1 MSRDSGSGLH
11 GSTLSHS
18 RKRPPYWLSMGVVLR
33 TPPSEARRRAT
44 FCGANC
50 GYSRSSLFLSLRER
64 DNSLGRQGV
73 DGPGPHL
80 DTVAGDEDQ
89 GFALGETVYR
99 VGLAVL
105 LIGVG
110 ILKTEDTI
118 FAVQAWFQTE
128 SSWLGWLDGWMAGW
142 LDGWM
147 AGWRDRADQD
157 FCSGQSGSLNQPRH
171 LCLQHGGRGQEA
183 CRDAAQD
190 LQAVGFGPR

>member
-1 MSRDSGSGLH
+1 
-11 GSTLSHS
+11 
-18 RKRPPYWLSMGVVLR
+18 MGVVLK
-33 TPPSEARRRAT
+33 TPPPDARRRAT

-50 GYSRSSLFLSLRER
+50 GYSRSSLFLILRER
-64 DNSLGRQGV
+64 DNALGRQGV
-73 DGPGPHL
+73 DGPCPHL

-105 LIGVG
+105 LVGVG
-110 ILKTEDTI
+110 ILKTEDTH

-128 SSWLGWLDGWMAGW
+128 SSWLGWL
-142 LDGWM
+142 
-147 AGWRDRADQD
+147 DRADQD

-171 LCLQHGGRGQEA
+171 LCLQPGGRGPEA
-183 CRDAAQD
+183 CRDEAQD

>member
-89 GFALGETVYR
+89 GFALGEQEA
-99 VGLAVL
+99 GLLLVL
-105 LIGVG
+105 LVEVG
-110 ILKTEDTI
+110 RRKTAQS
-118 FAVQAWFQTE
+118 FLSVQAWLQTE
-128 SSWLGWLDGWMAGW
+128 SSWLDGWMAGW

-147 AGWRDRADQD
+147 AGWLDGGIERIRTFALASRA
-157 FCSGQSGSLNQPRH
+157 R
-171 LCLQHGGRGQEA
+171 
-183 CRDAAQD
+183 
-190 LQAVGFGPR
+190 